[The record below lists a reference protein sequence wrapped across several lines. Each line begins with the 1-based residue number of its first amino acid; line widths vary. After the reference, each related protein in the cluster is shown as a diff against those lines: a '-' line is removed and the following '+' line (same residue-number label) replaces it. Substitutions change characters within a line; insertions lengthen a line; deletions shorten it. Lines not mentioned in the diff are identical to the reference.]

1 MADFKIFGR
10 IVDVFNPRTGTTKD
24 GSPWQM
30 QDVIIEEKDGKY
42 TNKVLFTINGYKIS
56 QGECDLI
63 GDSLLNGRNIT
74 ISCNVSTRKWE
85 KDGDEGYTTNVSVWR
100 IDDGDTRN
108 VSNQRPNNEQP
119 SVVNVSYQTPQQE
132 ENYQET
138 DNNSGW

>member
-10 IVDVFNPRTGTTKD
+10 VVDVFNPRTGTTKD

-30 QDVIIEEKDGKY
+30 QDIIIEEKDGKY

-56 QGECDLI
+56 QGECNLI
-63 GDSLLNGRNIT
+63 SDSLLNGRQIT
-74 ISCNVSTRKWE
+74 VSCNVSTHKWE
-85 KDGDEGYTTNVSVWR
+85 KDGDNGYTTNVSVWR
-100 IDDGDTRN
+100 VDDGDTRN

-119 SVVNVSYQTPQQE
+119 SVVDVSYQTPTQE
-132 ENYQET
+132 DNYHEQ